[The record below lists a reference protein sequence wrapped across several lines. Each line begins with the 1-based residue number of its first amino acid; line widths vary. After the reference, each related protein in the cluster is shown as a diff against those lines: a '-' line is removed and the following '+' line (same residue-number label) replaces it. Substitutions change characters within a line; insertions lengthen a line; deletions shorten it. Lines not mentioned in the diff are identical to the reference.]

1 MIPKMIF
8 FYIAAAVKQFVKPD
22 MCANGTT
29 LCCEFCFFHSLT
41 LFLRSC
47 VRYTLWCVVRSPSHF
62 RISKVVSPLFSNGTV
77 RAVAVS
83 AKTAAK

>member
-8 FYIAAAVKQFVKPD
+8 FYIVPVKQFVKPD

-41 LFLRSC
+41 LFLPAFMC
-47 VRYTLWCVVRSPSHF
+47 AVYVVSRSPSHF